1 MKAIQFKQ
9 TGDPQVLHLEEVAT
23 PQPATGQVLIKVEAS
38 GINFADTLQR
48 SGRYPMPLS
57 LPSSLGFEI
66 AGTVDLLGAEVDSQL
81 LGKRVAVFLS
91 TPTGYAEYAIADAHS
106 LIRLPDALS
115 YQKAVAL
122 LVQGLTAHFL
132 LEESFS
138 SLTNKRILVHTAA
151 GGVGSLAIQLAKL
164 KGASLVIGTAS
175 SEKKLTVALGLGADV
190 AVNYS
195 GEGWE
200 QEVLAAS
207 GGKGVDLVLDAVNG
221 EITKKSLSLLAPFGR
236 LITYGSLSGGQTEL
250 GGQEM
255 TQLIFQ
261 NKGIIGFSL
270 YGIGSE
276 RITTALKEL
285 FDYAVKGQLEVVI
298 DHVFSLSQAAEAHQA
313 IESRQTTGK
322 VVLVG

>member
-1 MKAIQFKQ
+1 
-9 TGDPQVLHLEEVAT
+9 
-23 PQPATGQVLIKVEAS
+23 
-38 GINFADTLQR
+38 
-48 SGRYPMPLS
+48 
-57 LPSSLGFEI
+57 
-66 AGTVDLLGAEVDSQL
+66 
-81 LGKRVAVFLS
+81 
-91 TPTGYAEYAIADAHS
+91 

-270 YGIGSE
+270 YGIESE